1 MLQHTNKQTNF
12 SERIG
17 NRNVKKSRPSIPDT
31 PECSEDSV
39 FNLLVNGSEILAPSA
54 KAPLIPKELNSF
66 TNLINQTEEIGPE
79 VEEKNDEKPTNHVP
93 IDWSLKTKLRL
104 LSKTP
109 IVGSRLKS
117 SEEASGITGYLINGF
132 ASIF

>member
-1 MLQHTNKQTNF
+1 MLHKKTF

-17 NRNVKKSRPSIPDT
+17 NQNIKKSRPSIPDT

-39 FNLLVNGSEILAPSA
+39 FNLLVNGSEITTTSA

-79 VEEKNDEKPTNHVP
+79 IEEKIEKPTNHVP
-93 IDWSLKTKLRL
+93 IDWSLKTKMRL

-117 SEEASGITGYLINGF
+117 SEEASGITGYVIECLVY
-132 ASIF
+132 IFWLKH

>member
-1 MLQHTNKQTNF
+1 MSCTLILQKKNS

-17 NRNVKKSRPSIPDT
+17 NPNVKKSRTSIPDT

-39 FNLLVNGSEILAPSA
+39 FNLLVNGSETLAPSA

-66 TNLINQTEEIGPE
+66 INLINQTEEIGSE
-79 VEEKNDEKPTNHVP
+79 VEENNDEKPTNHVP
-93 IDWSLKTKLRL
+93 IDWSLKTKMRL

-117 SEEASGITGYLINGF
+117 SEEASGITRYLIQYL
-132 ASIF
+132 A